1 MRIFKQTLIQFT
13 FILSTL
19 LAPCMTAQA
28 IERFKPFVLAWR
40 GTADFATKV
49 NEVKQS
55 LENAGFQIVASVAP
69 YPEDAYLD
77 DLRILVFTSPQLK
90 RFAARSPY
98 GGFAAAQRVSI
109 SRLGDDIQVS
119 YLNPTYTAHAY
130 RLRSDL
136 KEVAKQLTTALGRI
150 EAFGSEKGLTEQAL
164 RTYRYT
170 FGMEY
175 FDEPY
180 ELAKFSSYNQAV
192 EQVEKN
198 LGKSGNIGVEP
209 VYRIDIPG
217 KSETIIGVTR
227 RGEGEKSKYYD
238 DHWIMDNVDFKELRT
253 TAYLPY
259 EIMITGN
266 RVIALSM
273 RFRMAVHHPDL
284 TMKGRDSF
292 MNIIPSPL
300 AVKNALTA
308 AVGGAAMKHAG
319 M

>member
-1 MRIFKQTLIQFT
+1 MRISKQILIQFT
-13 FILSTL
+13 VALSVL
-19 LAPCMTAQA
+19 FAPCMAAQA
-28 IERFKPFVLAWR
+28 VERFKPFVLAWR
-40 GTADFATKV
+40 GTAVFATKV

-55 LENAGFQIVASVAP
+55 LEDAGFQIVANVAP

-130 RLRSDL
+130 RLGSDL
-136 KEVAKQLTTALGRI
+136 KEVTKQLASALGRI
-150 EAFGSEKGLTEQAL
+150 ETFGSEKGLTEQAL
-164 RTYRYT
+164 RTYHYS

-180 ELAKFSSYNQAV
+180 ELANFSSYSQAV
-192 EQVEKN
+192 EQVETN
-198 LGKSGNIGVEP
+198 LGRSADIGVEP

-217 KSETIIGVTR
+217 RDVTVIGVTL
-227 RGEGEKSKYYD
+227 RGEGEKRKYYD
-238 DHWIMDNVDFKELRT
+238 DHWIMDNVDFKELHT

-259 EIMITGN
+259 EIMITGS

-273 RFRMAVHHPDL
+273 RFRMAVYHPDL
-284 TMKGRDSF
+284 TMKGQDSF

-308 AVGGAAMKHAG
+308 AVGGTATKHAG